1 MIRLE
6 YELILSAILFAIGMY
21 GILRRKNAI
30 IVLMSVE
37 IILNAAIMNF
47 VAFSSYAWRGGDSSG
62 QVFALMA
69 IAVAAAEAAIG
80 LAMFIVFY
88 RSHGTIE
95 IGKGKMLRW

>member
-1 MIRLE
+1 LILLE
-6 YELILSAILFAIGMY
+6 YELILSAILFAIGIY

-30 IVLMSVE
+30 VVLMSVE

-47 VAFSSYAWRGGDSSG
+47 VAFSSYAQGGGDPGG
-62 QVFALMA
+62 QVFALLA

-88 RSHGTIE
+88 RRYGTIE
-95 IGKGKMLRW
+95 IGKGRMLRW

>member
-1 MIRLE
+1 MISLE
-6 YELILSAILFAIGMY
+6 YELILSAVLFAIGIY

-30 IVLMSVE
+30 VVLMSVE

-47 VAFSSYAWRGGDSSG
+47 VAFSSYAETGGDPAG

-88 RSHGTIE
+88 RTFDTIE
-95 IGKGKMLRW
+95 LDKGRMLRW